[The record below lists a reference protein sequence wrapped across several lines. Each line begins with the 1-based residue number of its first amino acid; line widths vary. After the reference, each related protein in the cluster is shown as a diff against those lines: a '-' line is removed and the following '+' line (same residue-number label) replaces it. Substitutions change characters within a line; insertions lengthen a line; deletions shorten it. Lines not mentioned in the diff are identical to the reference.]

1 MEVHIKIRL
10 FRYTDTQLV
19 CYAYSRFQKNV
30 AELVFFFKVVLK
42 TSLANYQLLEEFLT
56 ERFEIVIPLRLVM
69 QVNVA
74 CIPRDSCM
82 FSF

>member
-30 AELVFFFKVVLK
+30 AELGFFQSSIKNLIGKLSIAGRISYGAF
-42 TSLANYQLLEEFLT
+42 
-56 ERFEIVIPLRLVM
+56 
-69 QVNVA
+69 
-74 CIPRDSCM
+74 RDCDPPPPSHAGKCGLYTP
-82 FSF
+82 